1 VSSPTKNGGI
11 VTINEN
17 DNDTLIFVPATDFIG
32 IDAFSYEVSDGKG
45 KSDKAKVSV
54 IVVKPPIVVDSSS
67 KPDQETERQTEI
79 SKKQH
84 LTDGGEE
91 DDNVQAQN
99 QANSNNVPRSSDGD
113 DVMTVPHEVE
123 NSGTGIPNESN
134 ENNIQ

>member
-45 KSDKAKVSV
+45 NSDKAKVSV

-67 KPDQETERQTEI
+67 KPDQ
-79 SKKQH
+79 
-84 LTDGGEE
+84 
-91 DDNVQAQN
+91 
-99 QANSNNVPRSSDGD
+99 
-113 DVMTVPHEVE
+113 
-123 NSGTGIPNESN
+123 
-134 ENNIQ
+134 